1 MARRKTSNSNRIS
14 EIDGELKEQV
24 EKLKALRSD
33 VDCYP
38 FLLRET
44 SITGRVVD
52 DVYDDLRKEHQTTG
66 GCIDVIVDSS
76 GGDIDA
82 TYNLA
87 LLFRR
92 FGAKHL
98 EFIVPR
104 WAKSAATMLVCA
116 GDRILMTPVAELGPV
131 DPQITTLNPLEGR
144 LEQFSPLHIESTL
157 SLIRNEY
164 EDGSK
169 ELADGLIKR
178 LQFPLTLGS
187 YTKSLDIGK
196 EYLSNLLS
204 TRMLKKHKK
213 KVPALAKK
221 LTRGYADHGYCIDV
235 EEAKAIGLVAEE
247 LPEDQL
253 EIVWTIHRLSD
264 ERRRL
269 QRQEKR
275 KEIEKTIKG
284 LPPELIEK
292 LPVDLLAKPDK
303 EV

>member
-1 MARRKTSNSNRIS
+1 MARGKTAKNNRLS
-14 EIDGELKEQV
+14 EIDKELEEQV
-24 EKLKALRSD
+24 GKLKALRAD

-38 FLLRET
+38 FLLGET

-52 DVYDDLRKEHQTTG
+52 DVYDDLRKGYQATG
-66 GCIDVIVDSS
+66 DCIDVIVDSG

-157 SLIRNEY
+157 NLIRNEFK
-164 EDGSK
+164 DGNK
-169 ELADGLIKR
+169 ELAEGLIKR

-196 EYLSNLLS
+196 EYLANLLS
-204 TRMLKKHKK
+204 TRMLKKHSK

-235 EEAKAIGLVAEE
+235 KEAQAIGLVAEE

-253 EIVWTIHRLSD
+253 DIVWTIHRLNA

-275 KEIEKTIKG
+275 KEIEKRIKE

-292 LPVDLLAKPDK
+292 LPVDLLSAPGK